1 MPQGSKPQILI
12 VDDEPDIR
20 ENLGILLMSAG
31 YDVVTAED
39 GVSAVSHLTRTVPN
53 LILTDLNMPQMS
65 GVELISHVRTRYP
78 QISIVAMSG
87 DYHGDAVPAGI
98 MADRFYPKGET
109 LQNLLRAI
117 ASLIE
122 TNPARGGAHESG
134 AQPKFDS

>member
-1 MPQGSKPQILI
+1 MPKSSKPQILV

-39 GVSAVSHLTRTVPN
+39 GVSAVSHLTRTLPN

-87 DYHGDAVPAGI
+87 DHGDAVPAGI

-122 TNPARGGAHESG
+122 TNPALGGSHESG

>member
-1 MPQGSKPQILI
+1 MLNGSKPQILL
-12 VDDEPDIR
+12 VDDDPSIR
-20 ENLGILLMSAG
+20 ESLGMLLMSEG
-31 YDVVTAED
+31 YDVAMAD
-39 GVSAVSHLTRTVPN
+39 NGVSAVSHLDRIIPD
-53 LILTDLNMPQMS
+53 LILTDLNLPQMS
-65 GVELISHVRTRYP
+65 GMELISHVRTRYP

-122 TNPARGGAHESG
+122 TNPARGGAYESG